1 MNWHNVKFKPVL
13 PSPEECAVHSCSEDP
28 DFYKE
33 KIDCFKIRYNL
44 FHKKNPFGSLLG
56 YRTTLGTVPVPTEP
70 IGGYVFC
77 TETRKWVLYATP
89 PAANRGL
96 IGGVRGFPHF
106 RKKGWRWREKGE
118 DWEKIVTLLPFVV
131 VSPRGLSL
139 PLVSILD
146 QLYITNLASSLVT
159 PIYVYVRG
167 AALIRT
173 HAYRRY
179 TNGVIEAKPVSKTA
193 QTRSSRDRH
202 KYLFRNRPDAT
213 TTPSVQDI
221 DQITT
226 NQLPIFIQTYPRKP
240 M

>member
-1 MNWHNVKFKPVL
+1 MLF
-13 PSPEECAVHSCSEDP
+13 SPP
-28 DFYKE
+28 
-33 KIDCFKIRYNL
+33 
-44 FHKKNPFGSLLG
+44 
-56 YRTTLGTVPVPTEP
+56 
-70 IGGYVFC
+70 
-77 TETRKWVLYATP
+77 
-89 PAANRGL
+89 
-96 IGGVRGFPHF
+96 
-106 RKKGWRWREKGE
+106 
-118 DWEKIVTLLPFVV
+118 
-131 VSPRGLSL
+131 GLSL
-139 PLVSILD
+139 PLVLLLD
-146 QLYITNLASSLVT
+146 QIYNTIPASLLLT